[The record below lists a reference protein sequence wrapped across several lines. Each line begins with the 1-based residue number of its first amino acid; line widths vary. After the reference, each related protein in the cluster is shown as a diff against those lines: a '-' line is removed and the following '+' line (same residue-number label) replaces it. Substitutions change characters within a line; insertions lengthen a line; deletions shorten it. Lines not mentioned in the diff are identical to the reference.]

1 MRHEIT
7 RDIFRVDSGHGR
19 SSVGFHE
26 CIDLQMLETVYAPT
40 RSPPSV
46 MSASLPP
53 RESSTQEF
61 EHLDGLVERVTF
73 HNAESGFCVLR
84 LQVKGER
91 ELVTLV
97 GHAPAV
103 TPGEYASA
111 SGRWVTD
118 REHGRQFKAVF
129 VKVSPPTTL
138 IGIER
143 YLGSGMVKGIG
154 PVYAARLV
162 SAFGAA
168 VFETIERTPA
178 RLREIPGIGAVRA
191 RKITSGWA
199 DQKVIREI
207 MVFLHGHGV
216 STLRAVRIFKT
227 YGIDAVAIVA
237 KNPYQLA
244 RDIRGI
250 GFLSADTIAQKVGIA
265 KDSPLRARAGISYA
279 LAEASGEGHCGL
291 PRAQLVELATR
302 LLEIPIP
309 IIEAAIDAEL
319 ADELLIADTV
329 DDQPSVFLGSLYH
342 AERSIADHIG
352 RLKTGVLP
360 WGVFEVDKAIPWV
373 EQKLAIELADSQR
386 AAIRQALRSKI
397 LVITGGPG
405 VGKTT
410 LVKSMLTILDAKR
423 VRTLL
428 CAPTGRAAKRLSE
441 STGAEAKTI
450 HRLLEISPQTGQ
462 FKRNASSPLTC
473 DLLIA
478 DECSMIDVPLAN
490 QLLQAVSPSTA
501 VIFVGDVD
509 QLPSVGPGQ
518 FLRDL
523 IASCAVPV
531 VHLTEVFRQ
540 AAHSRIV
547 RSAHEINRGHFPTLA
562 VKGEESDFYI
572 VPGEEPEAIA
582 KTIVDLVKTR
592 LPHKFGFDPVRDI
605 QVLCPMNRG
614 ITGARGLNQMLQEA
628 LNPPGANSVERFGY
642 RFSAGDKVMQTV
654 NNYDRDIYNGDI
666 GTVIHV
672 DSEEQEL
679 AVSFDGRT
687 VTYAF
692 GELDEI
698 VLCYATSI
706 HKSQGSEY
714 PAVVIPLSTQ
724 HYMML
729 KRNLVYTG
737 ITRGKRLVV
746 LVGQKRALAIAVKGR
761 EVERRWSK
769 LQERLAAL

>member
-1 MRHEIT
+1 M
-7 RDIFRVDSGHGR
+7 
-19 SSVGFHE
+19 SVAGK
-26 CIDLQMLETVYAPT
+26 QA
-40 RSPPSV
+40 
-46 MSASLPP
+46 SAAA
-53 RESSTQEF
+53 QEF
-61 EHLDGLVERVTF
+61 ERLDGLIERVTF
-73 HNAESGFCVLR
+73 HNADSGFCVLR

-111 SGRWVTD
+111 TGNWVTD

-138 IGIER
+138 TGIER

-162 SAFGAA
+162 TAFGAA
-168 VFETIERTPA
+168 VFETIERTPE
-178 RLREIPGIGAVRA
+178 RLREVEGIGAVRA

-216 STLRAVRIFKT
+216 STSRAVRIFKT
-227 YGIDAVAIVA
+227 YGTDAVAVVA
-237 KNPYQLA
+237 RNPYQLA

-250 GFLSADTIAQKVGIA
+250 GFLSADTIAQRVGIA
-265 KDSPLRARAGISYA
+265 KDSPLRARAGISHA

-291 PRAQLVELATR
+291 PRTQLIELATK
-302 LLEIPIP
+302 LLEIPTP
-309 IIEAAIDAEL
+309 IIETAIDAEL
-319 ADELLIADTV
+319 ADNTLVADTV
-329 DDQPSVFLGSLYH
+329 DGEPSVFLGSFHH
-342 AERSIADHIG
+342 AEQSIAEHVT
-352 RLKTGVLP
+352 RLAHGALP
-360 WGVFEVDKAIPWV
+360 WTAIDANKAIPWV
-373 EQKLAIELADSQR
+373 EQHLAIELAASQ
-386 AAIRQALRSKI
+386 RQALRRALGAKL
-397 LVITGGPG
+397 LVLTGGPG

-410 LVKSMLTILDAKR
+410 LVKSILAILQAKR
-423 VRTLL
+423 VRSLL
-428 CAPTGRAAKRLSE
+428 CAPTGRAAKRLAE

-450 HRLLEISPQTGQ
+450 HRLLEINPKTGQ
-462 FKRNASSPLTC
+462 FKRNQSLPFDC

-478 DECSMIDVPLAN
+478 DECSMIDVPLAQ
-490 QLLQAVSPSTA
+490 QLLQAVPSSAA

-518 FLRDL
+518 FLSDL
-523 IASCAVPV
+523 IASGAVPV

-540 AAHSRIV
+540 AASSRIV
-547 RSAHEINRGHFPTLA
+547 RSAHDINRGVLPTLPS
-562 VKGEESDFYI
+562 KGEESDFYI
-572 VPGEEPEAIA
+572 VPAEEPEAIA
-582 KTIVDLVKTR
+582 QTIVDLVQTR
-592 LPHKFGFDPVRDI
+592 LPRKFGFDPVRDI

-614 ITGARGLNQMLQEA
+614 ITGARGLNQMLQDA
-628 LNPPGANSVERFGY
+628 LNPATPESVERFGY
-642 RFSAGDKVMQTV
+642 RFSTSDKVMQTV
-654 NNYDRDIYNGDI
+654 NNYDREVYNGDI
-666 GTVIHV
+666 GYVTKM
-672 DSEEQEL
+672 DLEEEEL
-679 AVSFDGRT
+679 AVNFEGRT

-692 GELDEI
+692 GELDEL

-724 HYMML
+724 HYLML

-746 LVGQKRALAIAVKGR
+746 LVGQKRALAIAVKGQQ
-761 EVERRWSK
+761 VERRWSK
-769 LQERLAAL
+769 LRERLQALPDP

>member
-1 MRHEIT
+1 MT
-7 RDIFRVDSGHGR
+7 T
-19 SSVGFHE
+19 SS
-26 CIDLQMLETVYAPT
+26 L
-40 RSPPSV
+40 
-46 MSASLPP
+46 
-53 RESSTQEF
+53 SSEPAAQEF
-61 EHLDGLVERVTF
+61 AQLDGLIERVTF
-73 HNAESGFCVLR
+73 HNADSGFCVLR
-84 LQVKGER
+84 LQVKGQQ

-97 GHAPAV
+97 GHAPTV

-111 SGRWVTD
+111 TGRWITD
-118 REHGRQFKAVF
+118 REHGRQFKAVV
-129 VKVSPPTTL
+129 VKVAPPTTL
-138 IGIER
+138 TGIER

-154 PVYAARLV
+154 PVYAERLV
-162 SAFGAA
+162 AAFGAA
-168 VFETIERTPA
+168 VFDTIEQTPEKLRT
-178 RLREIPGIGAVRA
+178 IPGIGAVRA

-199 DQKVIREI
+199 DQKIIREI
-207 MVFLHGHGV
+207 MVFLHSHGV
-216 STLRAVRIFKT
+216 STARSVRIFKT
-227 YGIDAVAIVA
+227 YGAQALDVVRR
-237 KNPYQLA
+237 NPYQLA

-250 GFLSADTIAQKVGIA
+250 GFLSADTIAQKVGIP

-291 PRAQLVELATR
+291 PRDRLIELATK
-302 LLEIPIP
+302 LLEIPTP
-309 IIEAAIDAEL
+309 IIEAAIEAEL
-319 ADELLIADTV
+319 ADECLIADMV
-329 DDQPSVFLGSLYH
+329 EGKPSVFLGALYH
-342 AERSIADHIG
+342 AERSIAEHTQ
-352 RLKTGVLP
+352 RLTSGALP
-360 WGVFEVDKAIPWV
+360 WTAFDADKAIPWV
-373 EQKLAIELADSQR
+373 EQKLAIQLAESQQR
-386 AAIRQALRSKI
+386 ALKQALGAKV

-410 LVKSMLTILDAKR
+410 LVKSILTILAAKR

-428 CAPTGRAAKRLSE
+428 CAPTGRAAKRLAE

-462 FKRNASSPLTC
+462 FKRNQSSPLEC

-490 QLLQAVSPSTA
+490 QLLAAIPSA
-501 VIFVGDVD
+501 AAILFVGDVD

-518 FLRDL
+518 FLADL
-523 IASCAVPV
+523 IASGAVPV

-547 RSAHEINRGHFPTLA
+547 RSAHEINHGMFPTLA
-562 VKGEESDFYI
+562 TKGEESDFYL
-572 VPGEEPEAIA
+572 VPAEDPETLAQ
-582 KTIVDLVKTR
+582 TIVDLVKTR
-592 LPHKFGFDPVRDI
+592 LPRKFGLDPVRDI

-614 ITGARGLNQMLQEA
+614 ITGARGLNQLLQDA
-628 LNPPGANSVERFGY
+628 LNPPTAASVDRFGF
-642 RFSAGDKVMQTV
+642 RFSVHDKVMQTV
-654 NNYDRDIYNGDI
+654 NNYDRDVYNGDV
-666 GTVIHV
+666 GYVTEV
-672 DSEEQEL
+672 DLEEQEL

-692 GELDEI
+692 GELDEL

-746 LVGQKRALAIAVKGR
+746 LVGQKRALAIAVKGQQ
-761 EVERRWSK
+761 VERRWSK
-769 LQERLAAL
+769 LQERLQALSVDSTGGGLIAGVCSG

>member
-1 MRHEIT
+1 MR
-7 RDIFRVDSGHGR
+7 
-19 SSVGFHE
+19 
-26 CIDLQMLETVYAPT
+26 LQRGTG
-40 RSPPSV
+40 
-46 MSASLPP
+46 ASKAAA
-53 RESSTQEF
+53 QDF
-61 EHLDGLVERVTF
+61 ERIDGLVERVTF

-84 LQVKGER
+84 LQVRGER

-111 SGRWVTD
+111 SGHWITD
-118 REHGRQFKAVF
+118 REHGRQFKAIF

-138 IGIER
+138 TGIER

-154 PVYAARLV
+154 PAYAARLV

-168 VFETIERTPA
+168 VFETIERTPD

-199 DQKVIREI
+199 DQKVVREI

-227 YGIDAVAIVA
+227 YGTDAVAVVA
-237 KNPYQLA
+237 KNPYALA

-250 GFLSADTIAQKVGIA
+250 GFLSADTIAEKVGIA
-265 KDSPLRARAGISYA
+265 RDSPLRARAGISYA
-279 LAEASGEGHCGL
+279 LAEASREGHCGL
-291 PRAQLVELATR
+291 PRAELVELATK
-302 LLEIPIP
+302 LLEIPAP
-309 IIEAAIDAEL
+309 IIDAAIDAEL

-329 DDQPSVFLGSLYH
+329 DDTPSVFSGPLYH
-342 AERSIADHIG
+342 AERSIADHIR
-352 RLKTGVLP
+352 RLKTGVVP
-360 WGVFEVDKAIPWV
+360 WDAFDVEKAIAWV
-373 EQKLAIELADSQR
+373 ERKLAIDLADSQR
-386 AAIRQALRSKI
+386 QAIRRALRSKL

-410 LVKSMLTILDAKR
+410 LIKSILSILEAKR
-423 VRTLL
+423 VRALL

-441 STGAEAKTI
+441 STGAEARTI
-450 HRLLEISPQTGQ
+450 HRLLEISAQTGQ
-462 FKRNASSPLTC
+462 FKRNQSSPLAC

-478 DECSMIDVPLAN
+478 DECSMIDVPLAH
-490 QLLQAVSPSTA
+490 QLLQAVPTEAS

-523 IASCAVPV
+523 IASTTVPV
-531 VHLTEVFRQ
+531 VQLTQVFRQ

-547 RSAHEINRGHFPTLA
+547 RSAHQINQGLFPTLPG
-562 VKGEESDFYI
+562 KDEESDFYI
-572 VPGEEPEAIA
+572 VPGEEPETIA
-582 KTIVDLVKTR
+582 QTIVDLVKTR
-592 LPHKFGFDPVRDI
+592 LPRRFGFDPVRDI

-614 ITGARGLNQMLQEA
+614 ITGARGLNQMLQNA
-628 LNPPGANSVERFGY
+628 LNPPSANSVERFGY
-642 RFSAGDKVMQTV
+642 KFSAGDKVMQTV
-654 NNYDRDIYNGDI
+654 NNYDRDVYNGDI
-666 GTVIHV
+666 GYVTDV

-679 AVSFDGRT
+679 AVNFEGRT
-687 VTYAF
+687 VSYAF

-729 KRNLVYTG
+729 ERNLVYTG

-746 LVGQKRALAIAVKGR
+746 LVGQKRALAMAVKGR
-761 EVERRWSK
+761 DVERRWSK
-769 LQERLAAL
+769 LQERLRAL